1 MQELHLNGIIHR
13 DLKHENIMQS
23 NGEFKIIDFG
33 FCKNIGMA
41 GDGYAK
47 HTVLGTVT
55 TMAPEVARK
64 EHYSLKVDI
73 L

>member
-1 MQELHLNGIIHR
+1 
-13 DLKHENIMQS
+13 MQS

-33 FCKNIGMA
+33 FSKNVGMA

-55 TMAPEVARK
+55 TMAPEVARR